1 MQPTIIDDQS
11 EKFKY
16 IFFDIECTQDTMFQ
30 CEKGFFYNPVT
41 EKCVNCQKAD
51 CGSLQH
57 KPNCCVVHKVCELCH
72 DSGITSTST
81 CSKCGP
87 NRLVF
92 TGLNTL
98 DDFSKWLFT
107 KANKRSTVFCHNFK
121 GYDSYPILSYL
132 YRNAIIPKI
141 IPNGSKNMS
150 IEIPHLR
157 IKFLESILYQQL

>member
-16 IFFDIECTQDTMFQ
+16 IFFDFECTQDTMFQ

-41 EKCVNCQKAD
+41 GKCVNCQKAD

-141 IPNGSKNMS
+141 ILNGSKNMS